1 MDKGLDID
9 ELALVGVAHAALN
22 DRPVVLGG
30 FIQDF
35 LRERAE
41 FPELT
46 VARRRLERLLRH
58 QDLRAD
64 WQVADTVGEW
74 LLNPRNALLVCGE
87 ASYPK
92 LLAAIP
98 KPPPVLMVC
107 GDARQLALPQVA
119 VVGSR
124 RATQAGREIAYELAR
139 DLTGQGLAITS
150 GLASGID
157 AAAHRGALD
166 GAGVTIAVFGCGLT
180 HIYPPTHRALAAE
193 ISDTGTLVSE
203 FPLAARPSRYSFPR
217 RNRVISGLALG
228 SLVVEAALTS
238 GSLITAMQ
246 ALEQGRE
253 VFAVPGPIRSAL
265 SQGCH
270 ALIKQGAVLTET
282 AADILRE
289 LAGFQ
294 GKLSPSPQAVHET
307 PPTVSDPREQR
318 VLEACDF
325 EACHFDQL
333 LERTGLTAPELSS
346 ILTALDM
353 KGLVRSEY
361 GGTFV
366 RIAKSRA

>member
-22 DRPVVLGG
+22 DRPALLGG
-30 FIQDF
+30 FLQDF

-41 FPELT
+41 FSGL
-46 VARRRLERLLRH
+46 AAGQRRLDRLLR
-58 QDLRAD
+58 QGDLRAD
-64 WQVADTVGEW
+64 WHIADTVGEW
-74 LLNPRNALLVCGE
+74 LLNPRNALVMLGT
-87 ASYPK
+87 AAYPE
-92 LLAAIP
+92 LLATIP
-98 KPPPVLMVC
+98 KPPPVLMVS
-107 GDARQLALPQVA
+107 GDPRYLTLPQVA

-124 RATQAGREIAYELAR
+124 RATQAGRDIAYELAR
-139 DLTGQGLAITS
+139 DLTSQGLAITS

-166 GAGVTIAVFGCGLT
+166 ATGITLAVFGCGLA
-180 HIYPPTHRALAAE
+180 HVYPPTHRALAAE
-193 ISDTGTLVSE
+193 ISATGALVSE

-217 RNRVISGLALG
+217 RNRIISGLALG

-253 VFAVPGPIRSAL
+253 VFAVPGSVRNAL

-282 AADILRE
+282 AADVLRE
-289 LAGFQ
+289 LTGFQ
-294 GKLSPSPQAVHET
+294 GNLPPRPEPAPET
-307 PPTVSDPREQR
+307 LLDPREQG
-318 VLEACDF
+318 VLAACDF
-325 EACHFDQL
+325 EACHFDRL